1 VFLRYIEVDSE
12 IEKTIGVLKK
22 RFGDFER
29 ALRELSITAEGV
41 RVGEKLRGLRGVLTG
56 IPERMDGE

>member
-29 ALRELSITAEGV
+29 ALRGLSITADGV
-41 RVGEKLRGLRGVLTG
+41 EVGEKLTGLHGILTG
-56 IPERMDGE
+56 VPERTATD